1 MSTIIKFDIK
11 ELKKLA
17 NDKNSCIIE
26 KKVTQNLALQPWCL
40 GNLKESIKNL
50 LDYKIG
56 KFDKEF
62 NGILLSYK
70 NLRILQNVGT
80 IRNDNADI
88 HFQVQA
94 DYFIF
99 RPYVGATLTGIVN
112 KKSTT
117 HLGILVHRVFNVVI
131 PRPTEEPGNMWVGSN
146 INEGQEVRFRIVV
159 LDLYGALPYIRGE
172 LDQRCVKLG
181 PDGDDDEEVE
191 KKAAPA
197 LNVSYVDFDKT
208 KPYTSKQ
215 IGDGLPHSTLKNTK
229 LINSSKPQISS
240 PGTVSDSHNQ
250 SVNGKS
256 GFTKAKNAD
265 GEISVSEK
273 KIKRQSKLLESEQ
286 KQLEAHSK
294 PNKKHKRDVL

>member
-1 MSTIIKFDIK
+1 M
-11 ELKKLA
+11 
-17 NDKNSCIIE
+17 
-26 KKVTQNLALQPWCL
+26 
-40 GNLKESIKNL
+40 
-50 LDYKIG
+50 
-56 KFDKEF
+56 
-62 NGILLSYK
+62 
-70 NLRILQNVGT
+70 
-80 IRNDNADI
+80 
-88 HFQVQA
+88 
-94 DYFIF
+94 
-99 RPYVGATLTGIVN
+99 
-112 KKSTT
+112 
-117 HLGILVHRVFNVVI
+117 
-131 PRPTEEPGNMWVGSN
+131 
-146 INEGQEVRFRIVV
+146 
-159 LDLYGALPYIRGE
+159 
-172 LDQRCVKLG
+172 KLG